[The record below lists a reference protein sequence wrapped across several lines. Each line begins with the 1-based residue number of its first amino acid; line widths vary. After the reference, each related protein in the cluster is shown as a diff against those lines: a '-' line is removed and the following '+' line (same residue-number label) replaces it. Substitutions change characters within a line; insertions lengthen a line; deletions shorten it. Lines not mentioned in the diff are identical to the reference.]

1 MIAEHEVRTLQGLT
15 EADVVLRQNRDGLNE
30 LPTGKKRQIWHIL
43 FEVVQE
49 PMFMLLLV
57 CGLLY
62 LFLGDIA
69 EASLLLVFVFVIM
82 GITIYQEHKTEGA
95 LDALRDLASPRALVI
110 RNGAKVRVAGREVVV
125 DDLIV
130 LREGD
135 RVPADALLVWAR
147 NMTIDES
154 LLTGE
159 SVPVRK
165 QVQDNPCPLSPGGHD
180 QPYVYSGSIVVQG
193 ESVAKVLQT
202 GTRTQIG
209 LIGKSLSGIA
219 PEQTRLQLEIQNL
232 VRWIFLFALILSVAV
247 VVVYGITKGDWLHG
261 VLAGLTLAMAMLPE
275 EFPVVLTLFMAIGA
289 WRVSRHQ
296 VLTRRLSALETLGAA
311 TVIASDKTG
320 TITENRMRVHAL
332 SVNGAVFIVDRGDDL
347 PEEFHSLIEY
357 GILASKL
364 DPFDPM
370 EKALWELGYKNLQ
383 RTEHL
388 HEDWDILE
396 EYPISRELL
405 AISHVYKNKDT
416 KGYVVSAKGAPEA
429 IIDLCHLSAQ
439 RSASILAEVKDLAK
453 KGLRILG
460 VCRARFQQKA
470 LPSEQHAFDFEWV
483 GLIGWVDPVREG
495 VKEAISLCHKAGIQV
510 MMITG
515 DYPETAQVIASDIG
529 IPNDKI
535 ITGTELLNLTDT
547 ELSERVKT
555 TYVYARIMPEQ
566 KLRLVNALKNSGA
579 VVAMTGDGV
588 NDAPALRSAH
598 IGIAMGERGADVAR
612 EAADLVLVNDDFP
625 SIVSAIRLGR
635 RIYGNISKAM
645 VYIISV
651 HVPIAG
657 LSLIPVVMGWP
668 LILYP
673 AHIVFL
679 ELIIDPACS
688 IVFESEP
695 EPEDIMD
702 IPPRDPK
709 SPMISWG
716 MLGISLLQGFVVL
729 VLILGLYRWA
739 ILTGQP
745 EQDARALTFAALIV
759 SNLGLILT
767 NRSRRESMFSNW
779 SKNPTIIYVVVGAL
793 SFLSLIVYIPA
804 FQGLFHMQNLHAD
817 DIVLALGVG
826 LLSVSWFEVVK
837 RFLK

>member
-1 MIAEHEVRTLQGLT
+1 MIAEHEVRSLQGLT
-15 EADVVLRQNRDGLNE
+15 EADVKLRQNRDGLNE
-30 LPTGKKRQIWHIL
+30 LPTGKKRKIWQIL
-43 FEVVQE
+43 FDVVQE

-69 EASLLLVFVFVIM
+69 EACLLLVFVFVIM

-110 RNGAKVRVAGREVVV
+110 RNGSKTRVAGREVVV
-125 DDLIV
+125 DDLII

-135 RVPADALLVWAR
+135 RVPADAILLWAR

-159 SVPVRK
+159 SVPVLK
-165 QVQDNPCPLSPGGHD
+165 QVQDQPGPISPGGHD
-180 QPYVYSGSIVVQG
+180 QPYVYSGSMVVQG
-193 ESVAKVLQT
+193 DSVAKVLQT
-202 GTRTQIG
+202 GSRTQIG
-209 LIGKSLSGIA
+209 LIGKSLSGIV
-219 PEQTRLQLEIQNL
+219 PEKTRLQLEIQNL
-232 VRWIFLFALILSVAV
+232 VRWIFLLALILSIAVAV
-247 VVVYGITKGDWLHG
+247 VFGLTKGDWLHG

-289 WRVSRHQ
+289 WRVSRHH
-296 VLTRRLSALETLGAA
+296 VLTRRLSALEMLGAA
-311 TVIASDKTG
+311 TIIATDKTG
-320 TITENRMRVHAL
+320 TITENRMHVHAL
-332 SVNGAVFIVDRGDDL
+332 SVNGVVFTTDHGEEL
-347 PEEFHSLIEY
+347 PEAFHSLIEY
-357 GILASKL
+357 GILASNI

-388 HEDWDILE
+388 HEDWDIFE

-416 KGYVVSAKGAPEA
+416 EGYVVSAKGAPEA
-429 IIDLCHLSAQ
+429 IIDLCHLSTEKSEA
-439 RSASILAEVKDLAK
+439 ILIEVKNLAK

-460 VCRARFQQKA
+460 VCRARFKDKS
-470 LPSEQHAFDFEWV
+470 LPTEQHAFDFEWV

-495 VKEAISLCHKAGIQV
+495 VREAITSCHKAGIQV

-515 DYPETAQVIASDIG
+515 DYPETAQVIAQEIG
-529 IPNDKI
+529 IEADKI
-535 ITGTELLNLTDT
+535 MTGAELLQLSDT
-547 ELSERVKT
+547 ALKERVRD

-566 KLRLVNALKNSGA
+566 KLRLVNALKESGSI
-579 VVAMTGDGV
+579 VAMTGDGV

-612 EAADLVLVNDDFP
+612 EASDLVLVNDDFP
-625 SIVSAIRLGR
+625 SIVSAIRMGR
-635 RIYGNISKAM
+635 RIYGNIRKAM

-695 EPEDIMD
+695 EPENIMN
-702 IPPRDPK
+702 IPPRNYL
-709 SPMISWG
+709 SPMFSWG
-716 MLGISLLQGFVVL
+716 MLGISLLQGMVVL

-739 ILTGQP
+739 MLTGQP

-767 NRSRRESMFSNW
+767 NRSRQESMFSSW
-779 SKNPTIIYVVVGAL
+779 SKNPTIIYVIVGAL
-793 SFLSLIVYIPA
+793 GFLGLIVYIPA
-804 FQGLFHMQNLHAD
+804 FQGLFHMQNMHGN
-817 DIVLALGVG
+817 DIVIALGVG
-826 LLSVSWFEVVK
+826 LLSVFWFEVVK